1 MLGKGQQQY
10 RDPGHIISTVNASVH
25 LAFSFPHFNSAWT
38 PQPIGPISRD
48 LGQTFPLHLNLCG
61 NVVTAMLRGVSPSD
75 YKANHVDDSC

>member
-1 MLGKGQQQY
+1 MLGKGQQQH
-10 RDPGHIISTVNASVH
+10 RDPGHMTSTVNASAH
-25 LAFSFPHFNSAWT
+25 LASSF

-61 NVVTAMLRGVSPSD
+61 DVVTAMLRGVSPSD